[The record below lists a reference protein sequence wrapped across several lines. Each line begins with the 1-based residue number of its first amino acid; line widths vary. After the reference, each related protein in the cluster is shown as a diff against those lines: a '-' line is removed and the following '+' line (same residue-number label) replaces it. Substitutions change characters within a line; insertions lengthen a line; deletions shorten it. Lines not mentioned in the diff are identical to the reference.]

1 MNKFIDLILF
11 SLALLLVSCSGNEKE
26 IQYKRH
32 LSANKAYEVEVP
44 SDFVMK
50 TSMDSW
56 MDFAQDKT
64 NSLLFIK
71 ALKPTESLYGFAE
84 DYHNNSADKFDYTIY
99 EETDTSVFYRVTKG
113 VSMFSSYC
121 LFMSKRLDDTDYVI
135 YLTSPTISKEVLEE
149 TIRHIQKSLV
159 AHSKEIEVIDESK
172 SKKGKTEKFSLRS
185 TNFYSIEYPKE
196 WKVMTNINEMT
207 DAYIGSEND
216 MLGLTII
223 FFDTDYSLDEIKQES
238 HSGLQEMGGKI
249 VSCNETS
256 INGQP
261 CYKTVC
267 ENEMGGR
274 ELKTIDYIFKK
285 GETMYSVKFG
295 SDRKEINNNS
305 ELIERI
311 INTFH
316 IK

>member
-1 MNKFIDLILF
+1 MNKFSPLIII
-11 SLALLLVSCSGNEKE
+11 SLALFMVSCSGNKKE

-32 LSANKAYEVEVP
+32 LSENKAYEVEVP
-44 SDFVMK
+44 SDYVMK

-56 MDFAQDKT
+56 MDFVQDKT

-71 ALKPTESLYGFAE
+71 ALKPDESLYGFAE
-84 DYHNNSADKFDYTIY
+84 DYHKNSADKFDYTIY

-121 LFMSKRLDDTDYVI
+121 LYMSKRLDDTDYVI
-135 YLTSPTISKEVLEE
+135 YLTSPTKSKEVLEE
-149 TIRHIQKSLV
+149 TIRHIQRSLV
-159 AHSKEIEVIDESK
+159 AHSNETEIDESK
-172 SKKGKTEKFSLRS
+172 SKKGKTDKFSLRN

-207 DAYIGSEND
+207 DAYIGSENE

-249 VSCNETS
+249 VSCNKTS

-261 CYKTVC
+261 CYMTVC
-267 ENEMGGR
+267 ENEMSGR
-274 ELKTIDYIFKK
+274 ELITIDYIFKK

-295 SDRKEINNNS
+295 SDRKEMNNNS